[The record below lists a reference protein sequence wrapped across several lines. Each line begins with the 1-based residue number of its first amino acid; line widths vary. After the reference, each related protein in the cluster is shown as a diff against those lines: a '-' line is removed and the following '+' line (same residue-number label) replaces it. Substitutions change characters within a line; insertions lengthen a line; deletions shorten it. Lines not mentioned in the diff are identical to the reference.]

1 MSNLKTRI
9 DARIIDGSL
18 LTHPFYKSW
27 SAGELSRDALA
38 GYAAEYFEL
47 VKAVPELLERV
58 LEVAPASMRDELIEH
73 RDEEAQHLEPW
84 RGFARALDVDEA
96 RLAAHETLP
105 ETREAVAGMHEAV
118 SGPFVEAAAAMY
130 ALELEIPKIA
140 HTKMDGLARFYG
152 IADDEATEYF
162 RLHTEADVRHAAT
175 WRDVLERATPPDEE
189 RIMSAIDRSLAA
201 QHRLLD
207 GCVRVYC

>member
-1 MSNLKTRI
+1 MSDLKTRI
-9 DARIIDGSL
+9 DARIIEGSL
-18 LTHPFYKSW
+18 LTHRFYRSW

-47 VKAVPELLERV
+47 VKTVPDLLERV
-58 LEVAPASMRDELIEH
+58 MEVAPPAMREELVEH
-73 RDEEAQHLEPW
+73 RDEEAEHLEPW
-84 RGFARALDVDEA
+84 RGFARSLDVDDA
-96 RLAAHETLP
+96 RLAAHEPLP
-105 ETREAVAGMHEAV
+105 ETREAVAGMHAAV
-118 SGPFVEAAAAMY
+118 DGSLLEAAAAMY

-140 HTKMDGLARFYG
+140 HTKMDGLAEFYG
-152 IADDEATEYF
+152 ISDDAATEYF

-175 WRDVLERATPPDEE
+175 WREILEQATPADEE
-189 RIMSAIDRSLAA
+189 RVMSAIDRSLAA